1 MMKIMNDKSFKDLIA
16 ENTDADGIINWDKV
30 EIPDLNITDWSDIT
44 DVPPYA
50 EDALLARFGNDA
62 AKVRQ
67 LLEDQG
73 PINFGLRE
81 LEHQLADAETVVL
94 KDIMMN
100 LDEEFTPQDII
111 AQIDS
116 EIGEYAHVK
125 ATTLIFTCNPE
136 KPLITMH
143 KLRGLRDRLSQSY
156 WAVQYNDTLPIDAL
170 NISIII
176 TQ

>member
-116 EIGEYAHVK
+116 EIG
-125 ATTLIFTCNPE
+125 
-136 KPLITMH
+136 
-143 KLRGLRDRLSQSY
+143 
-156 WAVQYNDTLPIDAL
+156 
-170 NISIII
+170 
-176 TQ
+176 